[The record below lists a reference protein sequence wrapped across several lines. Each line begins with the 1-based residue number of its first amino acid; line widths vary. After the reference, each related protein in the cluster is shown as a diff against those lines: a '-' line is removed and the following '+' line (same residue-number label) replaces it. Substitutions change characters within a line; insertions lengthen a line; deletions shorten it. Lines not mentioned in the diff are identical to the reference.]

1 MEANISE
8 QKKGKLTDLLVV
20 LKKLTTEKYALK
32 NQELLALDE
41 YIRTLYIKLL
51 CTVVQYENIPAES
64 QQLYL
69 KRVISGLEVE
79 GNLGEYMRKSLD
91 ISETDL
97 REFLSYMNDNS
108 IRYYFVLDGLILS
121 GLKSVSLDNR
131 EYLAQMIELCGV
143 TKKELQQL
151 CLIAGSVVRQDPDLF
166 NEAKKYGNEKIA
178 AMDLTPY
185 VQNYYAG
192 AIIDTDEEKY
202 YSAPEKEQSEWVT
215 FSSKF
220 HAIRKVTFH
229 NLKIDMDYDITFDSC
244 GEVRFEDCDITG
256 GKFRIKLL
264 SCREVSFENCTFEN
278 FTQRVLLEEKNG
290 AVLLRNCS
298 FTDCV
303 YRYSRNTSD
312 WEKWGCVIHTGNSE
326 ENGLNKIEKC
336 VFKNCGGRNTKNY
349 YSSAF
354 ISDARAEVSGSFF
367 YNCWHYYTSGRNPE
381 KDPENTRRTMFLPR
395 TPGEDN
401 RFYDCAAFAEGY
413 PKFTFL

>member
-166 NEAKKYGNEKIA
+166 NEAKSTGMKKLQLWILPL
-178 AMDLTPY
+178 MCR
-185 VQNYYAG
+185 
-192 AIIDTDEEKY
+192 IIM
-202 YSAPEKEQSEWVT
+202 P
-215 FSSKF
+215 
-220 HAIRKVTFH
+220 
-229 NLKIDMDYDITFDSC
+229 
-244 GEVRFEDCDITG
+244 
-256 GKFRIKLL
+256 
-264 SCREVSFENCTFEN
+264 
-278 FTQRVLLEEKNG
+278 
-290 AVLLRNCS
+290 
-298 FTDCV
+298 
-303 YRYSRNTSD
+303 
-312 WEKWGCVIHTGNSE
+312 
-326 ENGLNKIEKC
+326 
-336 VFKNCGGRNTKNY
+336 
-349 YSSAF
+349 
-354 ISDARAEVSGSFF
+354 AR
-367 YNCWHYYTSGRNPE
+367 
-381 KDPENTRRTMFLPR
+381 L
-395 TPGEDN
+395 
-401 RFYDCAAFAEGY
+401 
-413 PKFTFL
+413 